1 MKKKRH
7 DPEQVIR
14 KLREAERLKGD
25 GKTVAEICQAL
36 QVSEQTYHRWK
47 ARYGGAEPG
56 MAQRLRE
63 LEEQNRRLKKA
74 VAELTI
80 DKQILKEVAEG
91 NF

>member
-14 KLREAERLKGD
+14 KLREAERLKAD
-25 GKTVAEICQAL
+25 GKTVAEICQVL
-36 QVSEQTYHRWK
+36 QISDQTYHRWK
-47 ARYGGAEPG
+47 ARYGGAD
-56 MAQRLRE
+56 AHVAKRIKE
-63 LEEQNRRLKKA
+63 LEVENTRLKKA
-74 VAELTI
+74 VADLTI